1 MREVAGGIQC
11 AGGGRVV
18 DRRRLW
24 LRLLVLDVVLLGTLT
39 AFVFLESWL
48 VRLNLEAEGL
58 LTETLGTVVGAEGV
72 VFACVLAATVAVG
85 VAGVVYAW
93 SAEKRAWP
101 FVVLGLKFLVYALI
115 IIGARPSPE
124 VRERALSVTPPDLE
138 QLLR

>member
-1 MREVAGGIQC
+1 MLGVAAGIQC
-11 AGGGRVV
+11 VGGGEVM

-24 LRLLVLDVVLLGTLT
+24 FRLLALDVVLLGTLT
-39 AFVFLESWL
+39 VFVFFESWL
-48 VRLNLEAEGL
+48 VRLNLETEGL
-58 LTETLGTVVGAEGV
+58 LSETLKTVVGAEWI
-72 VFACVLAATVAVG
+72 VFVSVLAATVGVG

-101 FVVLGLKFLVYALI
+101 FVVLGLMFLVYALI
-115 IIGARPSPE
+115 IIGARPSRE